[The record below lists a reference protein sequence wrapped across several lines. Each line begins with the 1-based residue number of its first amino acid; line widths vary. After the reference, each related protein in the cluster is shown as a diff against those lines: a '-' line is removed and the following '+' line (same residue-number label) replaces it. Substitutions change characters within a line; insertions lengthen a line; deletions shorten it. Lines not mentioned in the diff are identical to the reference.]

1 MIQHQVF
8 ILQLEEEVEFLDHD
22 VVVTERPKINAKTVE
37 NIPEEDEEGENEPPK
52 RHATL
57 KRKGGFK
64 KSPGTTRRCS
74 W

>member
-8 ILQLEEEVEFLDHD
+8 ILQIEEEVEFRDHD
-22 VVVTERPKINAKTVE
+22 VVVTERAQINAETVE
-37 NIPEEDEEGENEPPK
+37 NIPEEDEEGENEARK

>member
-8 ILQLEEEVEFLDHD
+8 ILQIEEEVEFLDHD
-22 VVVTERPKINAKTVE
+22 VVVTERPKINAETVE
-37 NIPEEDEEGENEPPK
+37 NIPEEDENEAPK